1 MGSRNRSEGDMIMEI
16 AAISF
21 LCLALGLVIGYE
33 WGERR
38 KKKSEPEAYVP
49 EYDYYNPIN
58 QRQERTVTECG
69 REWTVY
75 GGQR

>member
-1 MGSRNRSEGDMIMEI
+1 MIMEI

-38 KKKSEPEAYVP
+38 GKNNSECGMRNAELNNDLPMFRTDGEP
-49 EYDYYNPIN
+49 
-58 QRQERTVTECG
+58 RTVVECG

-75 GGQR
+75 GGRQ

>member
-1 MGSRNRSEGDMIMEI
+1 MIMEI

-38 KKKSEPEAYVP
+38 KKKSEPEVYVP
-49 EYDYYNPIN
+49 DYDYYNPIN